1 MKICGMRAFLLF
13 VAVFF
18 LVPFQILTAAE
29 NIRTVVI
36 FFALNPNLPV
46 YQQFISGFKSSL
58 NANKEIRSNVILEYC
73 DIYRFGN
80 SENIETLVLLYNE
93 KYRTAKI
100 DLLIIIGPGLH
111 PYLEKYQLEMLKT
124 TPTINVDFTNTLM
137 SSDPLIARNELN
149 VRLEAHVEK
158 SVQSAIDLFPD
169 YREIYVFSGN
179 SNNDEYFLNLFKQI
193 EPQFSARYS
202 FKYITGIPF
211 DSTLI
216 EAGKVPAQ
224 SLVFVPSYLSDSK
237 IPVYNTPEASSL
249 IAGVTKAPVFPVFD
263 SFVLSSGSIGGNVLS
278 LFNIGEEVGRLS
290 TDVLKGVPIKE
301 LQVDKS
307 DFYEHT
313 YNWEQLKS
321 LGLLKSRAIPENSRM
336 YYKKVSFFELYK
348 WQIGL
353 LFFFLVS
360 QTLLIFYL
368 IRLNK
373 RQKEIVRQ
381 KIETENIYRQL
392 TREDRLMRMVELTAS
407 LSHELSQ
414 PLTSILYSAQ
424 AGLRFLKSGKQDEK
438 QTEEIFEN
446 IIEDDKRAG
455 DLISS
460 VKNMMKQEVRE
471 PEILNLNALIQEAIS
486 IFKAE
491 AVRNNID
498 LKLSLIKN
506 QVIIFGDK
514 IQLQQVLLNFLF
526 NAAIAMENVTDDSK
540 TISIVQSVKGNL
552 VTVAVRDSGP
562 GIDVKIL
569 DTIFKP
575 FVTTRKK
582 GFGIGLALCKSI
594 IEKHHGRI
602 WASNI
607 LNGGAEFSFSLQ
619 IAENEK

>member
-1 MKICGMRAFLLF
+1 MAVLFICLL
-13 VAVFF
+13 
-18 LVPFQILTAAE
+18 PETGRSNTDIK
-29 NIRTVVI
+29 TVVI
-36 FFALNPNLPV
+36 FFALNPNLPA
-46 YQQFISGFKSSL
+46 YHQFTTGYKSSL
-58 NANKEIRSNVILEYC
+58 NRNNEIRSNVILEYC

-80 SENIETLVLLYNE
+80 SENIETLVKLYNE

-100 DLLIIIGPGLH
+100 DLLITVGPGLH
-111 PYLEKYQLEMLKT
+111 PYLEKYNLEMLKT
-124 TPTINVDFTNTLM
+124 TPTINIDFTNTLM
-137 SSDPLIARNELN
+137 SGDPLIARNELN
-149 VRLEAHVEK
+149 VGLEVHVEK
-158 SVQSAIDLFPD
+158 TVQSAIDLFPE

-249 IAGVTKAPVFPVFD
+249 IASVTKAPVFPVFD

-278 LFNIGEEVGRLS
+278 LFNVGEEVGRLS
-290 TDVLKGVPIKE
+290 TDVLKGVSIKE

-313 YNWEQLKS
+313 YNWEQLK
-321 LGLLKSRAIPENSRM
+321 LHGLLKSAAIPENSRM

-471 PEILNLNALIQEAIS
+471 PEILNLNALIQEAIT

-498 LKLSLIKN
+498 LKLSLNKN
-506 QVIIFGDK
+506 QVFIFGDK

-526 NAAIAMENVTDDSK
+526 NSAIAMEDITNENK
-540 TISIVQSVKGNL
+540 TINIVQSIKNNL
-552 VTVAVRDSGP
+552 VTVSVRDSGP

>member
-1 MKICGMRAFLLF
+1 MQKLFIVLL
-13 VAVFF
+13 V
-18 LVPFQILTAAE
+18 ILFSLPQKVRPSE
-29 NIRTVVI
+29 NIQTVVI
-36 FFALNPNLPV
+36 FLALNPNLPA
-46 YQQFISGFKSSL
+46 YQQLTTGFKSSL
-58 NANKEIRSNVILEYC
+58 NTNKEIRSNIILEYC

-80 SENIETLVLLYNE
+80 SENIETIVKLYNE

-100 DLLIIIGPGLH
+100 DLLITVGPGLH
-111 PYLEKYQLEMLKT
+111 PYLEKYNLEMLKT

-149 VRLEAHVEK
+149 VGIEVHVEK
-158 SVQSAIDLFPD
+158 TVQSAIDLFPE
-169 YREIYVFSGN
+169 YREIFVFSGN
-179 SNNDEYFLNLFKQI
+179 STNDEYFLNLFKQI
-193 EPQFSARYS
+193 EPLFGSNYN
-202 FKYITGIPF
+202 FKYFTGIPF
-211 DSTLI
+211 DSTLV
-216 EAGKVPAQ
+216 EAAKIPAQ

-237 IPVYNTPEASSL
+237 IPVYNTPEALSL
-249 IAGVTKAPVFPVFD
+249 ISSVTKAPIFPVFD
-263 SFVLSSGSIGGNVLS
+263 SFVLSSGSVGGNVLS
-278 LFNIGEEVGRLS
+278 LFNVGNEVGRLS
-290 TDVLKGVPIKE
+290 IQILKGVSIKE
-301 LQVDKS
+301 VVVDKS
-307 DFYEHT
+307 DFYQHT

-321 LGLLKSRAIPENSRM
+321 RGLLKSGAIPENSRM
-336 YYKKVSFFELYK
+336 YHEKISFLELYK
-348 WQIGL
+348 WQISL

-368 IRLNK
+368 IRLNN

-381 KIETENIYRQL
+381 KIEAENIYRQL

-424 AGLRFLKSGKQDEK
+424 AGLRFLKSGKLDEK

-455 DLISS
+455 NLISS

-471 PEILNLNALIQEAIS
+471 PEILNMNALIQETLM

-491 AVRNNID
+491 AARNNID
-498 LKLSLIKN
+498 LDLSLNKI
-506 QVIIFGDK
+506 QVFIFGDK

-526 NAAIAMENVTDDSK
+526 NASIAMENITNEDK
-540 TISIVQSVKGNL
+540 TIRVIQSVKGNL

-602 WASNI
+602 WANNI
-607 LNGGAEFSFSLQ
+607 VSGGAEFSFSLQ